1 VHRRH
6 ATPKRVDA
14 WRYGVA
20 PLERVLGGVVSAAPG
35 RLGQRLERNGP
46 AESGYPVLVIDDHEL
61 FSTSLTM
68 ALRSEG
74 FDARTLPVACVHDF
88 LGRKAVGPTGLVVLD
103 LDLGQD
109 ADGRYVNGAELVSG
123 LRALGWKV
131 LIVSGVDPPGVAAA
145 VASGAIGSVS
155 KSRSFDVL
163 LATVMTAAS
172 GDPVMTDAEHQ
183 GWLELHHRHL
193 AQERELSRRLSRLSP
208 REREVLE
215 LLAEGMRAAAIAEH
229 FVVSMP
235 TVRTQIRSILA
246 KLDVGSQ
253 LEAVALFRQQHET
266 VDRSG
271 RRVTSQHRHK

>member
-1 VHRRH
+1 VR
-6 ATPKRVDA
+6 
-14 WRYGVA
+14 
-20 PLERVLGGVVSAAPG
+20 GGVVSAAPG
-35 RLGQRLERNGP
+35 LGQQLERKWP

-74 FDARTLPVACVHDF
+74 FDAHTLPVACAHDF
-88 LGRKAVGPTGLVVLD
+88 LGRKAVGPTGLIVLD

-109 ADGRYVNGAELVSG
+109 AEGRYVNGADLVSG
-123 LRALGWKV
+123 LKGLGWKV
-131 LIVSGVDPPGVAAA
+131 LVVSASVDRPGVAAA
-145 VASGAIGSVS
+145 IASGAIGSVP
-155 KSRSFDVL
+155 KSRSFDL
-163 LATVMTAAS
+163 LLDTVMTAAS

-183 GWLELHHRHL
+183 GWLELHHRYL
-193 AQERELSRRLSRLSP
+193 AQEREVSRRLSRLSP

-215 LLAEGMRAAAIAEH
+215 LLTEGVRAAAIAEH

-253 LEAVALFRQQHET
+253 LEAVALFRQQPEG

>member
-1 VHRRH
+1 
-6 ATPKRVDA
+6 
-14 WRYGVA
+14 VA
-20 PLERVLGGVVSAAPG
+20 PVERVLGGVVSAAPG
-35 RLGQRLERNGP
+35 RRGQQLERKGP
-46 AESGYPVLVIDDHEL
+46 ADSGYPVLVIDDHEL

-74 FDARTLPVACVHDF
+74 FDAYTLPVACVHDF
-88 LGRKAVGPTGLVVLD
+88 LGRKAVDPTGLIVLD

-109 ADGRYVNGAELVSG
+109 ADGRYLDGADLVSG
-123 LRALGWKV
+123 LRALRWKV
-131 LIVSGVDPPGVAAA
+131 LVVSGGIDRPGVAAA
-145 VASGAIGSVS
+145 IASGAIGSVP

-163 LATVMTAAS
+163 LGTVRTAAS

-183 GWLELHHRHL
+183 GWLELHHRYL

-215 LLAEGMRAAAIAEH
+215 LLTEGMRAAAIAEY

-246 KLDVGSQ
+246 KLDVSSQ
-253 LEAVALFRQQHET
+253 LEAVALFRQQPET
-266 VDRSG
+266 VARSG
-271 RRVTSQHRHK
+271 RRVRSQHRHK